1 MASMATFSRI
11 KAPIACAIILAFL
24 VAGAVMDF
32 PDYGKAIYKS
42 AEAVDYDEYKDQTG
56 FPAGE
61 GYEELTSVEEI
72 NSAEKN
78 YILKVDAKELE
89 PLKLYREI
97 SEKKYYTRKFAK
109 YIGTDG
115 GVGTFYVAKLKSGEK
130 IIVFIDDRSFDIPKS
145 GTVELP
151 VASTKK
157 MTNTEVVDFL
167 QDTTGLS
174 KDNLQYYVD
183 TAGKWRESEDGQKI
197 QDRATTRGMLT
208 FLIVVI
214 PCGFLFTYT
223 EKLGAKKKNE

>member
-1 MASMATFSRI
+1 
-11 KAPIACAIILAFL
+11 
-24 VAGAVMDF
+24 
-32 PDYGKAIYKS
+32 
-42 AEAVDYDEYKDQTG
+42 
-56 FPAGE
+56 
-61 GYEELTSVEEI
+61 
-72 NSAEKN
+72 
-78 YILKVDAKELE
+78 
-89 PLKLYREI
+89 
-97 SEKKYYTRKFAK
+97 
-109 YIGTDG
+109 
-115 GVGTFYVAKLKSGEK
+115 
-130 IIVFIDDRSFDIPKS
+130 
-145 GTVELP
+145 
-151 VASTKK
+151 